1 MTEETGACAP
11 MRGSRLSTN
20 WTSFDRAKRTE
31 TEVGGVAGA
40 EGRPRLVIPV
50 ARIDDEY
57 RWLDMLYPGAAV
69 RRVETLAD
77 QRGLCDR
84 VTVIDVHGREHVVL
98 FNLNHL
104 QAERCARLIKRL
116 AALA

>member
-11 MRGSRLSTN
+11 MRGSPNSTK
-20 WTSFDRAKRTE
+20 WTSFDRAKRAE
-31 TEVGGVAGA
+31 TKVGGVAPA
-40 EGRPRLVIPV
+40 AGRPRLVIPV

-57 RWLDMLYPGAAV
+57 AWVDLLYPGGEV

-77 QRGLCDR
+77 QRGLFDW
-84 VTVIDVHGREHVVL
+84 VTVLDVHGREHVVL